1 MITIKLV
8 STCEP
13 DESLK
18 NELKEQEFV
27 FLKKNSMLGG
37 DAVWTIIGAI
47 STATIGAITKI
58 VFEAI
63 KAKALIEISVGDKKI
78 KAAGLSKEAAERIIN
93 EALKND

>member
-1 MITIKLV
+1 MIAIKLV

-18 NELKEQEFV
+18 NDLKEQGFA

-37 DAVWTIIGAI
+37 DAVWTVIGAI

-58 VFEAI
+58 VVEAI
-63 KAKALIEISVGDKKI
+63 KSKSLIEISIGDKKI

-93 EALKND
+93 ESLKND